1 MFSPPA
7 GGKKTVI
14 RNNMKRIAKKIL
26 VLLLTAVLIIPQAAC
41 SANGGGQKEGTSGSG
56 QAAAAD
62 DEKEIRGPV
71 TGQDFHFDTV
81 CQITIYSM
89 DHMTQAAADDALEQA
104 FALCG
109 TYEDM
114 LSKTLEGTDIYRIN
128 HAGGGPVECD
138 PETVEI
144 IRMGLQYAELSD
156 GKFDITI
163 GKAVDLWD
171 FHADAVP
178 AVPDPALLSEAVSHV
193 DYKTVSIEGSQVTLT
208 DPEAEIDLGGIAKGY
223 VADRVCEKLE
233 ECGVTGAIVSL
244 GGNVDCL
251 GSKPDGKKEKD
262 FVVGI
267 EAPYSDKSEVVGSTP
282 ASDRTVVTSGV
293 YERFF
298 TYEGREYHH
307 ILDPETG
314 YPADSDV
321 LGVSIAAARGKS
333 ADCDALATICLI
345 LGAEKG
351 MELVESMDGFEALF
365 ITRENKILTTEGF
378 DFTKR

>member
-1 MFSPPA
+1 
-7 GGKKTVI
+7 
-14 RNNMKRIAKKIL
+14 MKRIVKKIA
-26 VLLLTAVLIIPQAAC
+26 VLLLITVLIIPQAAC
-41 SANGGGQKEGTSGSG
+41 GANGGGQG
-56 QAAAAD
+56 AAND
-62 DEKEIRGPV
+62 GKEIRGPV

-128 HAGGGPVECD
+128 HAGGEPVECD

-223 VADRVCEKLE
+223 IADQIAGQIRSRVL
-233 ECGVTGAIVSL
+233 GGTL
-244 GGNVDCL
+244 NFGGNVYAV
-251 GSKPDGKKEKD
+251 GIKPDGKKEKD

>member
-1 MFSPPA
+1 
-7 GGKKTVI
+7 
-14 RNNMKRIAKKIL
+14 MKRIVKKIA
-26 VLLLTAVLIIPQAAC
+26 VLLLITVLIIPQAAC
-41 SANGGGQKEGTSGSG
+41 GANGGGQG
-56 QAAAAD
+56 AAND
-62 DEKEIRGPV
+62 GKEIRGPV

-114 LSKTLEGTDIYRIN
+114 LSKTLEGTDIYKIN
-128 HAGGGPVECD
+128 HAGGKPVECD

-144 IRMGLQYAELSD
+144 IRMGLRYAELSD
-156 GKFDITI
+156 GKFDVTI

-178 AVPDPALLSEAVSHV
+178 AVPDPAVLSEAVSHV
-193 DYKTVSIEGSQVTLT
+193 DYKAVRIDGNQVTLA

-262 FVVGI
+262 FVVSP
-267 EAPYSDKSEVVGSTP
+267 APLSVWAETW
-282 ASDRTVVTSGV
+282 TVWVPNPT
-293 YERFF
+293 ER
-298 TYEGREYHH
+298 R
-307 ILDPETG
+307 
-314 YPADSDV
+314 
-321 LGVSIAAARGKS
+321 K
-333 ADCDALATICLI
+333 
-345 LGAEKG
+345 
-351 MELVESMDGFEALF
+351 
-365 ITRENKILTTEGF
+365 KILWSV
-378 DFTKR
+378 

>member
-1 MFSPPA
+1 
-7 GGKKTVI
+7 
-14 RNNMKRIAKKIL
+14 MKRIVKKIA
-26 VLLLTAVLIIPQAAC
+26 VLLLITVLIIPQAAC
-41 SANGGGQKEGTSGSG
+41 GANGGGQG
-56 QAAAAD
+56 AAD
-62 DEKEIRGPV
+62 DGKEIQGPV

-114 LSKTLEGTDIYRIN
+114 LSKTLEGTDIYKIN
-128 HAGGGPVECD
+128 HAGGKPVECD

-144 IRMGLQYAELSD
+144 IRMGLRYAELSD
-156 GKFDITI
+156 GKFDVTI

-178 AVPDPALLSEAVSHV
+178 AVPDPAVLSEAVSHV
-193 DYKTVSIEGSQVTLT
+193 DYKAVRIDGNQVTLA
-208 DPEAEIDLGGIAKGY
+208 DPEAEIDL
-223 VADRVCEKLE
+223 
-233 ECGVTGAIVSL
+233 
-244 GGNVDCL
+244 NVDCL

-267 EAPYSDKSEVVGSTP
+267 EAPYSDKSEIVGSTP

-298 TYEGREYHH
+298 TFQGREYHH

-314 YPADSDV
+314 YPVDSDV

-345 LGAEKG
+345 LGSEKG
-351 MELVESMDGFEALF
+351 MALIESMDGFEALF
-365 ITRENKILTTEGF
+365 ITRENKILTTDGF

>member
-1 MFSPPA
+1 
-7 GGKKTVI
+7 
-14 RNNMKRIAKKIL
+14 
-26 VLLLTAVLIIPQAAC
+26 
-41 SANGGGQKEGTSGSG
+41 
-56 QAAAAD
+56 
-62 DEKEIRGPV
+62 
-71 TGQDFHFDTV
+71 
-81 CQITIYSM
+81 
-89 DHMTQAAADDALEQA
+89 
-104 FALCG
+104 
-109 TYEDM
+109 
-114 LSKTLEGTDIYRIN
+114 
-128 HAGGGPVECD
+128 
-138 PETVEI
+138 
-144 IRMGLQYAELSD
+144 
-156 GKFDITI
+156 
-163 GKAVDLWD
+163 
-171 FHADAVP
+171 
-178 AVPDPALLSEAVSHV
+178 V
-193 DYKTVSIEGSQVTLT
+193 DYKAVRIDGNQVTLA

-267 EAPYSDKSEVVGSTP
+267 EAPYSDKSEIVGSTP

-298 TYEGREYHH
+298 TFQGREYHH

-314 YPADSDV
+314 YPVDSDV

-345 LGAEKG
+345 LGSEKG
-351 MELVESMDGFEALF
+351 MALIESMDGFEALF
-365 ITRENKILTTEGF
+365 ITRENKILTTDGF

>member
-1 MFSPPA
+1 
-7 GGKKTVI
+7 
-14 RNNMKRIAKKIL
+14 MKRIVKKIA
-26 VLLLTAVLIIPQAAC
+26 VLLLITVLIIPQAAC
-41 SANGGGQKEGTSGSG
+41 GANGGGQG
-56 QAAAAD
+56 AAND
-62 DEKEIRGPV
+62 GKEIRGPV

-114 LSKTLEGTDIYRIN
+114 LSKTLEGTDIYKIN
-128 HAGGGPVECD
+128 HAGGKPVECD

-144 IRMGLQYAELSD
+144 IRMGLRYAEMSD

-178 AVPDPALLSEAVSHV
+178 AVPDPAVLSEAVSHV
-193 DYKTVSIEGSQVTLT
+193 DYKAVRIDGNQVTLA

-267 EAPYSDKSEVVGSTP
+267 EAPYSDKSEIVGSTP

-298 TYEGREYHH
+298 TFQGREYHH

-314 YPADSDV
+314 YPVDSDV

-351 MELVESMDGFEALF
+351 MELIEGMDGFEALF
-365 ITRENKILTTEGF
+365 ITRENKILTTGGF

>member
-1 MFSPPA
+1 
-7 GGKKTVI
+7 
-14 RNNMKRIAKKIL
+14 MKRIAKKIL

-41 SANGGGQKEGTSGSG
+41 SANGSGQKEGPSGSG

-307 ILDPETG
+307 ILNPETG

>member
-1 MFSPPA
+1 
-7 GGKKTVI
+7 
-14 RNNMKRIAKKIL
+14 MKRIAKKIL

-41 SANGGGQKEGTSGSG
+41 GANGGGQKEGPSGSG
-56 QAAAAD
+56 QAAASD
-62 DEKEIRGPV
+62 NEKEIRGPV

-128 HAGGGPVECD
+128 HAGGEPVECD